1 MANNRAKLIITL
13 SCLFTVLFSFSLLAQ
28 DISNQDRL
36 LQERAAKRLLDQ
48 AISFRNKG
56 EYNKAAKELI
66 IITDYY
72 SAFSQI
78 DFVFVELG
86 NVLTDMELY
95 SAASRI
101 FRHVINN
108 YGNSIKVPYV
118 LYGLQRINY
127 LQDKYDRSLEFYT
140 RLEKSF
146 PNADV
151 GSGKYYYA
159 GQNFLALD
167 DPDKAIIA
175 FEKIERNSEF
185 QAYGLYS
192 KAMAKLKKKIFNRLW
207 II

>member
-1 MANNRAKLIITL
+1 
-13 SCLFTVLFSFSLLAQ
+13 LL
-28 DISNQDRL
+28 N
-36 LQERAAKRLLDQ
+36 Q
-48 AISFRNKG
+48 AISFRDKG

-86 NVLTDMELY
+86 NLLTDMELY
-95 SAASRI
+95 SAASRM

-108 YGNSIKVPYV
+108 YGNSSMAPNV
-118 LYGLQRINY
+118 LYGLQRINF
-127 LQDKYDRSLEFYT
+127 LQDKYDRSMEFYT
-140 RLEKSF
+140 RLEELF
-146 PNADV
+146 PNTDV

-175 FEKIERNSEF
+175 FEKIEKNSEF

-192 KAMAKLKKKIFNRLW
+192 KAIAKLKKKIFNRLLM
-207 II
+207 I